1 MEEERRRAIKAEV
14 KTAVERWYVQ
24 CFHFLPF
31 RDVKEV
37 IARLEEYALMCE
49 VMKTARRE
57 FGGEI
62 YIEEEV
68 RRAFWWDGEW
78 EGREISCFVTSH
90 KALCRV
96 GDAVWKFA
104 VWSTPEGVYIKPDSH
119 LYSQWTR
126 VAARGGE

>member
-1 MEEERRRAIKAEV
+1 MRGEV
-14 KTAVERWYVQ
+14 YDAVVRWYKG
-24 CFHFLPF
+24 CFPQ
-31 RDVKEV
+31 V
-37 IARLEEYALMCE
+37 ITVNPRRVAKQFEEIYAKCE
-49 VMKTARRE
+49 MAKAVRSE
-57 FGGEI
+57 FGVSLPEGSYE
-62 YIEEEV
+62 
-68 RRAFWWDGEW
+68 RGFWWDGEW